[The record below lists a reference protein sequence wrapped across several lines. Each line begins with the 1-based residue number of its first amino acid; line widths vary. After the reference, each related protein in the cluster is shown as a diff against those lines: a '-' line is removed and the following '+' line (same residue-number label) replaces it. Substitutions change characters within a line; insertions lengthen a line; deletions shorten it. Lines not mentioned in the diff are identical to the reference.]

1 MTTLDELRKANLQEQ
16 RASVRIAPEVVKKA
30 DPELKAP
37 SLNTEPVRMESVS
50 ESAAKLAA
58 DSVQPPVPMPQNGA
72 AHSPANGATATGVT
86 KAATVDQ
93 SPVIAEPPVAIAAT
107 GQALNEYMDLLRA
120 QITRKAVHPSGV
132 KVTVD
137 MSPELF
143 WRLKRYS
150 RDHGNPSL
158 RQVCIEVVTAF
169 LEQEEY

>member
-72 AHSPANGATATGVT
+72 AHSVTNGVAAIAES
-86 KAATVDQ
+86 KAATV
-93 SPVIAEPPVAIAAT
+93 VIAEPPVAIAAT